1 MNVLSVIL
9 NKAASDLKVKYHH
22 RCSSS
27 KLTHVCFADDLLIF
41 IDGSLSLV
49 QNVLQVLTEFE
60 LRSGLAELDT
70 IKASTGMHQGS
81 LHVCY
86 LGIPMCTK
94 KLSLQNCE
102 VLLHQIKG
110 KFSSWSVRSLSFA
123 GRLLLI
129 KTVFAGINN
138 FWCFTFLLPKECI
151 KRMNSLCG
159 MFLWNGNIE
168 GSHTAQVSWEVVTKT
183 KEQGA

>member
-49 QNVLQVLTEFE
+49 QNVLQVLKEFE
-60 LRSGLAELDT
+60 LPSGLAVSVQKSSFFASGLTQQELDT

-102 VLLHQIKG
+102 VLLEKDACG
-110 KFSSWSVRSLSFA
+110 KRAYSRSGWTTGHLMDRWRTYYLVLLS
-123 GRLLLI
+123 LD
-129 KTVFAGINN
+129 
-138 FWCFTFLLPKECI
+138 
-151 KRMNSLCG
+151 
-159 MFLWNGNIE
+159 
-168 GSHTAQVSWEVVTKT
+168 
-183 KEQGA
+183 